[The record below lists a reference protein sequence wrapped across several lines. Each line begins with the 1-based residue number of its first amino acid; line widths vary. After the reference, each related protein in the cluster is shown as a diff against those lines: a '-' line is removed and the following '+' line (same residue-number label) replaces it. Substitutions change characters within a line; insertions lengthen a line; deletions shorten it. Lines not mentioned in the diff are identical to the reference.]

1 LWRSIEIEKSRL
13 AISSTPDK
21 DQLVLPGDLSTD
33 WYNFGFWDPDTKEFE
48 KAAMALAFKLG
59 QLAELNNCSHLL
71 DVGPG
76 YGAQLTLWKN
86 GFQVQKITAL
96 EPNQAA
102 WQRASTYE
110 EEAIAV
116 YCSKLEDYPANPDI
130 RCVVAVDSCYHIP
143 YNVIWN
149 KLQHLSG
156 LQKVVF
162 SDLFLLRVPSIME
175 SVILR
180 VITMIA
186 KIPYQNFRTKDVYC
200 RTSQMHVVSWDD
212 VSVQVVDG
220 FCKFVGSE
228 IGKRSISQRFF
239 SSQLLKVF
247 GTACLLRWLRTKGL
261 IGYALIVLKPI

>member
-1 LWRSIEIEKSRL
+1 M
-13 AISSTPDK
+13 
-21 DQLVLPGDLSTD
+21 LPGDLSTD
-33 WYNFGFWDPDTKEFE
+33 WYNFGFWDADSKRFE
-48 KAAMALAFKLG
+48 KAAEALAFKLG
-59 QLAELNNCSHLL
+59 RLAELNECSHLL
-71 DVGPG
+71 DIGPG
-76 YGAQLTLWKN
+76 YGAQLALWKN
-86 GFQVQKITAL
+86 SFQVQKITAL
-96 EPNQAA
+96 EPNKSA
-102 WQRASTYE
+102 WQRATAYE
-110 EEAIAV
+110 ENTISV
-116 YCSKLEDYPANPDI
+116 SCSKLEDYPANDGI
-130 RCVVAVDSCYHIP
+130 HCVVAVDSCYHIP
-143 YNVIWN
+143 YSVIWN

-247 GTACLLRWLRTKGL
+247 GTALLLRWLRTKCL
-261 IGYALIVLKPI
+261 IGYAVIVFKPMQP